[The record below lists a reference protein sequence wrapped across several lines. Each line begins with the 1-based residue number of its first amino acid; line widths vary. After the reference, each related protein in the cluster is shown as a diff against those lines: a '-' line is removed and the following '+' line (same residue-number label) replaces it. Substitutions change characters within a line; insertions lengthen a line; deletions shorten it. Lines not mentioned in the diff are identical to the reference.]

1 MTVEAALS
9 GLAALLALTS
19 VGNLA
24 CRALFRLTGLAGTDA
39 GGSDGEAGAGRVI
52 GSLERLVLAIGVVT
66 QSWPVFAAVIA
77 LKSVARFK
85 ELDDKTFA
93 EYFLVGS
100 LFSILWAVVVTALW
114 LWLDRLT
121 GANLQDAL
129 AAILAGAA
137 P

>member
-1 MTVEAALS
+1 MIEASIIAAIAALI
-9 GLAALLALTS
+9 GLTW

-24 CRALFRLTGLAGTDA
+24 CRVLFRLTGLAEKAGNDSTGDA
-39 GGSDGEAGAGRVI
+39 PAGRVI
-52 GSLERLVLAIGVVT
+52 GSLERLVLAIGIIT

-77 LKSVARFK
+77 LKSVARFR

-100 LFSILWAVVVTALW
+100 LFSILWAVLVTGTW
-114 LWLDRLT
+114 LWVDATWGLD
-121 GANLQDAL
+121 LQDHVARPSPL
-129 AAILAGAA
+129 R

>member
-1 MTVEAALS
+1 MAAI
-9 GLAALLALTS
+9 LALIGLTW

-24 CRALFRLTGLAGTDA
+24 CRLLFRLTGLAEKGGDA
-39 GGSDGEAGAGRVI
+39 ETGDAPAGRVI
-52 GSLERLVLAIGVVT
+52 GSLERLVLAIGIIT

-77 LKSVARFK
+77 LKSVARFR

-100 LFSILWAVVVTALW
+100 LFSILWAVMVTAAW
-114 LWLDRLT
+114 LWADATLGSD
-121 GANLQDAL
+121 LQSLVD
-129 AAILAGAA
+129 